1 MDHIGA
7 WQCISPERIVKCF
20 MKCCI
25 SIALVGTDG
34 GMLWNDSEKDEDVR
48 KMKVLTVKVETV
60 ILIGKGT

>member
-1 MDHIGA
+1 
-7 WQCISPERIVKCF
+7 